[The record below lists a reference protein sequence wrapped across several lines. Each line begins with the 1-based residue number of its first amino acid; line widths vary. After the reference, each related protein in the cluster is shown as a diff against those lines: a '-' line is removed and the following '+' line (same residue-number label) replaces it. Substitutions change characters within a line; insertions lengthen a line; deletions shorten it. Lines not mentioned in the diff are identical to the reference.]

1 MRPTD
6 DELSALL
13 AEAAP
18 RAPKGTADV
27 VLARARAARALRI
40 RAWSGAV
47 LAFAAAAV
55 LLLFLR
61 GKPPAPHATTEART
75 LAPGQSWTV
84 GDALTR
90 VRLDAPGEGRLRD
103 GVLYVVRGSG
113 RMYGHGARLDAE
125 PARVTAEGVGAE
137 VEFEVEPRGAVTL
150 LAVHVVTGGAR
161 IDPRGP
167 GGPTRLGPGER
178 ALVASGAPV
187 LAVRTPRP
195 AAPPPAAQPGARQEA
210 STNPGTPQRQATGN
224 NDQFTGQIGP
234 GDLDLEKADV
244 TEEIRTLLPQFK
256 DCFEKALESHPDL
269 SGRLLVQ
276 FQVRGH
282 DGKGTVEEGEIIPGG
297 DDDIDSIPV
306 EQCFLDV
313 ISKAEFKVKGDGV
326 STVTYPFVLLAKPAE
341 GDEN

>member
-6 DELSALL
+6 EELSALL

-18 RAPKGTADV
+18 RAPKGTADA

-40 RAWSGAV
+40 RAWSGAA

-55 LLLFLR
+55 LLFVLR
-61 GKPPAPHATTEART
+61 GKPPAPRATEARI
-75 LAPGQSWTV
+75 LQPGQSWTV
-84 GDALTR
+84 GDELVK

-125 PARVTAEGVGAE
+125 PARLTAEGVGAE
-137 VEFEVEPRGAVTL
+137 VEFEVAPRGAATV

-161 IDPRGP
+161 IDPHGP
-167 GGPTRLGPGER
+167 GGPIRLSVGER
-178 ALVASGAPV
+178 ALVASGAPA

-195 AAPPPAAQPGARQEA
+195 AAPPPGARQEA
-210 STNPGTPQRQATGN
+210 STTPGTPTHRAGE
-224 NDQFTGQIGP
+224 NDQFTGQMGP
-234 GDLDLEKADV
+234 GDLDLEKSAV
-244 TEEIRTLLPQFK
+244 TDEIRRLLPDFK
-256 DCFEKALESHPDL
+256 DCFEKALETHPDL
-269 SGRLLVQ
+269 AGRIVVQ

-282 DGKGTVEEGEIIPGG
+282 DGKGTVQEGEIIPGG

-313 ISKAEFKVKGDGV
+313 ISKAQFKVNGDGV
-326 STVTYPFVLLAKPAE
+326 GTVTYPFVLKAGPPP
-341 GDEN
+341 GDKD